1 MENSKIILV
10 EDNKDYALKI
20 KKKLEN
26 LGYDVPIIASNGTEA
41 IKNIHNK
48 KPDIIIVDLELK
60 GDLDGIET
68 ASKINEKFVTPIL
81 YLSSA
86 EDADFIEKVK
96 KTNFAGYIFKPINDI
111 SLYATI
117 EDVLFKSKKSNLPIN
132 IINTDDN
139 YKSNEISNVV
149 KFQKNILPDNNEIID
164 NIKIN
169 WLFYPSQYGSGD
181 IFNYFKLG
189 GFHISFY
196 VLDVAGHGFNAAVMS
211 TSIQRYLSPYPEKG
225 GILRR
230 FKNDSINNLRRRRD
244 DFLPS
249 ILSPKEVLIE
259 LNKRFYQDYHAI
271 ALENSFFFTIVYG
284 ILNTITHEVK
294 IARAGHHYPIYQ
306 EMNGKVKD
314 IKSNGTAIGVFQDI
328 DVDEKVFM
336 FDKGARM
343 ILYSDGLVEM
353 RNGNSDKFSTK
364 KLNSFIRKNINVSQ
378 DMLME
383 KLRSQINNWVK
394 EDKIKDDIVFLSMEM
409 LPD

>member
-26 LGYDVPIIASNGTEA
+26 LGYDVPTIVSNGTEA
-41 IKNIHNK
+41 ITNICNK
-48 KPDIIIVDLELK
+48 KPDLVIVDLELK

-86 EDADFIEKVK
+86 QDKEFIEKVK

-117 EDVLFKSKKSNLPIN
+117 EDALFKSEKSNFPIN
-132 IINTDDN
+132 IINIKEN
-139 YKSNEISNVV
+139 FKNNEISNVV
-149 KFQKNILPDNNEIID
+149 KFQKSILPNNNEIID

-169 WLFYPSQYGSGD
+169 WLFYPSKYGSGD
-181 IFNYFKLG
+181 IFNFFKLG
-189 GFHISFY
+189 NFHIGFFI
-196 VLDVAGHGFNAAVMS
+196 LDVMGHGFNAAVMS

-225 GILRR
+225 GILKR
-230 FKNDSINNLRRRRD
+230 FKNDSINNLRRRRE

-249 ILSPKEVLIE
+249 ILSPQEVLME
-259 LNKRFYQDYHAI
+259 LNKRFYQDYQAI
-271 ALENSFFFTIVYG
+271 ALENNFFFTIVYG
-284 ILNTITHEVK
+284 MINTITYEAK

-306 EMNGKVKD
+306 DKDGKIKT

-328 DVDEKVFM
+328 NIDEKVFM
-336 FDKGARM
+336 FNKGSRL

-353 RNGNSDKFSTK
+353 RNGSSDKFSTK
-364 KLNSFIRKNINVSQ
+364 KLYSFIKKNRNISQ
-378 DMLME
+378 DILIE
-383 KLRSQINNWVK
+383 NLKTQINNWVA
-394 EDKIKDDIVFLSMEM
+394 EDKIKDDIVFLTMEM
-409 LPD
+409 LSE